1 MFKPS
6 RWENPTREQS
16 MSLLTFS
23 LGKRGCQGQALANAE
38 MNEILYKLIS
48 KFHFDIVEKG
58 EPQNVLLF
66 KPVGTVLSVKTVD

>member
-1 MFKPS
+1 MFKPR

-23 LGKRGCQGQALANAE
+23 LEKRGCQGQALANAE

-58 EPQNVLLF
+58 EPNSVLLF
-66 KPVGTVLSVKTVD
+66 KPVGTVLSARGVN